1 MAGGEGGS
9 AGAMGGA
16 MWGGMF
22 EGGAEAVFRA
32 LNDSLPFDW
41 RLVQEDVRGSIAW
54 GRAIASAG
62 VFSEA
67 ELAEVVR
74 ALGAIGEEAAG
85 LGGPPVE
92 SGAEDVHTWVEQRL
106 IARAGELGKRLHT
119 GRSRNDQVATD
130 LRLWAKSACGTLI
143 EAVALVRGAL
153 IDVAEREAETAMP
166 AYTHLQRA
174 QPITAGH
181 WALAYEAMLARDAR
195 RLVLARE
202 SADACPL
209 GCAALAG
216 TTLAVDREAIAR
228 DLGFMR
234 AAENSIDAVS
244 DRDFVLDLIH
254 ACVQCA
260 THLSRL
266 GEDLIIYASA
276 EFAFVRMADGVTSGS
291 SLMPQKKNP
300 DACELLRGSAGRVLG
315 RYAGFAAT
323 LKGLPTAYN
332 KDLQED
338 KEAVFDAVDRTRAC
352 LVLAERVVAG
362 LVFDRE
368 RCARAAETGF
378 LNATEL
384 ADYLVSKGVAFR
396 DAHDAVGR
404 CVRHAMS
411 KGVGLE
417 SLAVI
422 REVEPR
428 VGDDAA
434 AWLTVARMLERRGA
448 LGGTSPVRVREA
460 AGAARSRL
468 VSERA

>member
-1 MAGGEGGS
+1 MGADGGGT
-9 AGAMGGA
+9 GGA

-22 EGGAEAVFRA
+22 EGGADAVFRA

-54 GRAIASAG
+54 ARAIASAG

-74 ALGAIGEEAAG
+74 ALGAIGEEAVSLPA
-85 LGGPPVE
+85 PPIE

-106 IARAGELGKRLHT
+106 IARVGDLGKKLHT

-130 LRLWAKSACGTLI
+130 LRLWAKSASDVLL
-143 EAVALVRGAL
+143 EAVAAVRRAL
-153 IDVAEREAETAMP
+153 IDLAEREVDTPMP

-202 SADACPL
+202 SADVCPL

-228 DLGFMR
+228 DLGFAR

-254 ACVQCA
+254 ACAQCA

-276 EFAFVRMADGVTSGS
+276 EFAFVRMSDGVTSGS

-338 KEAVFDAVDRTRAC
+338 KESVFDAVDRTRAC

-362 LVFDRE
+362 LAFDRE

-384 ADYLVSKGVAFR
+384 ADYLVSKGVPFR
-396 DAHDAVGR
+396 DAHEAVGR
-404 CVRHAMS
+404 CVRHAMGR
-411 KGVGLE
+411 GVGLE
-417 SLAVI
+417 AIKVI

-428 VGDDAA
+428 VSDDAA
-434 AWLTVARMLERRGA
+434 AWLTVSRMLERRSA
-448 LGGTSPVRVREA
+448 LGGTSPARVREA
-460 AGAARSRL
+460 TKVARARL
-468 VSERA
+468 DHERA